1 MASQQQ
7 LREKITAQIITAL
20 ESGGIPPWRRPW
32 KVGPNAG
39 ASANIVSKKSYRGI
53 NVLLL
58 EAASARHGLN
68 SKWWATFNQWKGLGG
83 KVMRRPADVP
93 EGQWGTTVV
102 FWSPITKTVKNE
114 TGKDEEDRFF
124 VMKSYTVF
132 NIDQVEGEHLDH
144 LRVGPNDTDG
154 DATCDIDFQ
163 PAEEAIEAARI
174 GMGISLRYGSRAF
187 YSPSLDY
194 VQVPP
199 RATFDRLE
207 EYYATIFHEFVHAT
221 EHPDRLNWSRKEQ
234 ENSYAM
240 GELVAELGATFLCR
254 ELGVPASEDM
264 SNHVAYLANWLKAM
278 RDDPKFIFTASSQ
291 ASKASDYLLA
301 FSRPTADV
309 SESDAVLSC

>member
-1 MASQQQ
+1 M
-7 LREKITAQIITAL
+7 
-20 ESGGIPPWRRPW
+20 
-32 KVGPNAG
+32 
-39 ASANIVSKKSYRGI
+39 
-53 NVLLL
+53 
-58 EAASARHGLN
+58 
-68 SKWWATFNQWKGLGG
+68 GG
-83 KVMRRPADVP
+83 KVMKRPANVP

-102 FWSPITKTVKNE
+102 FWSPITKTVKDE

-154 DATCDIDFQ
+154 DDTFDIDFQ

-174 GMGISLRYGSRAF
+174 GMDISVRYGSRAF
-187 YSPSLDY
+187 YSPALDY

-207 EYYATIFHEFVHAT
+207 EYYATVFHEFIHAT
-221 EHPDRLNWSRKEQ
+221 EHPVRLNWSRKEK

-254 ELGVPASEDM
+254 ELGVPSSEDM
-264 SNHVAYLANWLKAM
+264 SNHVAYLANWLQAM
-278 RDDPKFIFTASSQ
+278 KNDPRFIFTASAQ
-291 ASKASDYLLA
+291 ASKASEYLLA
-301 FSRPTADV
+301 FSRQTADTADM
-309 SESDAVLSC
+309 SESDAVLSS